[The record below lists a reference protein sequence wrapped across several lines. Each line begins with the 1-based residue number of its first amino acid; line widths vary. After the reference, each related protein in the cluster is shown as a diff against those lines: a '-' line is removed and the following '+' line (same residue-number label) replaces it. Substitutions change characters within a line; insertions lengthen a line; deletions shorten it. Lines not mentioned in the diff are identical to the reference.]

1 MEGDVRG
8 DWMQI
13 DNTTKIIHRRQK
25 CKWFMYFFFLRLKHW
40 PYVTNA
46 ERLTSNADREGPE
59 VNTNT

>member
-1 MEGDVRG
+1 
-8 DWMQI
+8 MQI